1 MAVVH
6 YKFKNSVEYDSV
18 TFDGLA
24 ISLRDL
30 KQSIM
35 RKKNMRPEDI
45 DLQVINA
52 QNGEEYSSPSIMI
65 PKNSSLTISRIPVGG
80 GSRRAQEITPTSKK
94 MKWAAFRKETQQAI
108 QEAESGS
115 YNTDKLKQSSD
126 PANASSSEIEKIAQ
140 MMKQSTK
147 DFDPAN
153 YNYKVPKGTP
163 STSYTCFKCGKG
175 GHYIQNC
182 PNTDAEGASNSPSEF
197 AQRIKRP
204 TGIPMEHMLVV
215 NEPLP
220 GTYQTHTGQYTVP
233 KIDAEAYATGKKERP
248 PFLPEPAG
256 KRMVVKQKPVP
267 KELKCPLCGDMAR
280 DAVVIPCCGISYCD
294 ECIRNKL
301 LESDD
306 HICPSCDSMNVSP
319 DGLIANQMLR
329 RAVTNFQNETGYTKI
344 AQKTAAI
351 QAKVE
356 EAAKAAAA
364 AAPVLQKQSV
374 VPRGPSVMDYKPP
387 PRQPSPPKPKVSV
400 TPSKP
405 PMESGL
411 PSEPPTPTMDEPVRS
426 VSGYQ
431 PPSQPPAQHPPTQ
444 HQGVAVPTL
453 VGGTLQNRNL
463 QPAVPTSTY
472 GYFPPSVNTSIAP
485 PNMPHYPI
493 PTAFPPPPVIRPF
506 APPVVLAPPGVPG
519 YPPPTHTAIPPP
531 PINMPKPL
539 SEQEFFEE
547 KQRLIREG
555 TKVVDDPLLKV
566 FANKLEK
573 RGNRSRTRSR
583 TKSRSPPRFRSRTRS
598 RSWERKRSY
607 TPRRSLTPRRSYSPY
622 SRRYSPRRSRSRSRG
637 YSPRRYLSPRRSRTR
652 SRSRYR
658 SLSRSPVRRRTFSR
672 SRSRSRRRSPYRRSP
687 ARRSPL
693 RRSPLRRSYSRERYS
708 PRPLS
713 PRPRS
718 PLRRSPYRRSRSRDR
733 SPVGRGYQRA
743 RSPLPARLSP
753 VRRRPSPIRR
763 PQDKLLKTV
772 RSKSPPAAKKRR
784 PGVAKDSKRRNESKA
799 KVTEEKS
806 NKTSLL
812 RKDPDLIDISENE
825 GSPEKSVR
833 RNETVKTNKENIPAR
848 LLPVGKKGNNI
859 TVVLVDSTTN
869 EESKRA
875 ESEAEKQDTAAEMD
889 GTKESRTNSEKVKAV
904 EDKKE
909 EVKADIEKAPAS
921 EVTTEPKKKKITL
934 KLKSD
939 KVRKSGNEKS
949 SKNES
954 EGDTKTSEKESDAV
968 LSDNKENKKSEK
980 DVKEK
985 QERRPRSSKSRKD
998 QKKRSSSKSDSE
1010 SPPRFKE
1017 PLRMEGDKRFGPRP
1031 VADRVERAPPEWE
1044 RTGDAWAPRIL
1055 DQRDY
1060 RGRGRGV
1067 DFRGRGM
1074 GPNYRGAQQG
1084 PNFRGPPQGTDFRG
1098 VPFGDYRGDYRGP
1111 PAGHP
1116 DFRGY
1121 PGYQGP
1127 PAPGFPGP
1135 FQPGGYP
1142 PPPPVPVMDPREDPN
1157 YHGNLDEDV
1166 LKFEQYK
1173 QMYDMYN
1180 RTYGFAPPSSSQPSN
1195 QTPPQGPPPAPP
1207 GTIPMSTPPDRARPG
1222 SPGRRSPS
1230 RRHRSPERSKDR
1242 RERDSDRRSDRRRSE
1257 RDSISPDRKL
1267 DRSTDRTRDSST
1279 SPDRLRSSQT
1289 EDDQRDT
1296 SPEQKRTDKERRKD
1310 KKAKKRKEKGEV
1322 GEKKKRKKKDKVK
1335 TKKEK
1340 ADKKGKKVKKVK
1352 SSDEEPIQPVV
1363 KKSKKQESDD
1373 SEISDLET
1381 VEPRKRHDSSAQSES
1396 SDHEDIEKVQLSP
1409 VRQESRE
1416 DVVET
1421 DGKTV
1426 EQETIVSSSV
1436 SAKEEREAI
1445 SEQAEKPE
1453 PASDSEVSQSD
1464 AVVEPSK
1471 KRRSIKRLK
1480 EEDTEDAKA
1489 SKKVKLEID
1498 VDKAE
1503 TQVKSEKMDV
1513 SGDQSDESSDLDE
1526 IPVPESELM
1535 LDPPELSKWEKD
1547 DDPYELSPEPT
1558 RVKQK
1563 WKPEKQTLLPRAV
1576 IAKAE
1581 NVISSKVMK
1590 PTLVSSAVVAAVKK
1604 DTKTEILEKEVLK
1617 KREKSPVPKMDE
1629 TLEPKRRV
1637 YMDSE
1642 PKRSDERRVSS
1653 SKSHNMQVT
1662 VSSTGSEKR
1671 KVATDKS
1678 GGDLREKLREKR
1690 EKEDRGGR
1698 DDRGRDDK
1706 VRDTRVRDDR
1716 NRVRDDRDRVR
1727 DDRDRGDR
1735 VRDSRV
1741 KDDRDRIRDD
1751 RDRGDRVR
1759 DDRRNRDESKSTDKK
1774 RRDSHHKDRD
1784 SRDYDRQ
1791 DSRGSNKKVSRYDSV
1806 VDDSKFEP
1814 DYEDESVS
1822 EDNSEDS
1829 STDSSSEEE
1838 TKRKKHKHKKTKHK
1852 KDKKQKKKKEKK
1864 KKKHK
1869 VEKR

>member
-1 MAVVH
+1 MVSNVNKA
-6 YKFKNSVEYDSV
+6 NSVEYDSV

-280 DAVVIPCCGISYCD
+280 DAV
-294 ECIRNKL
+294 L

-374 VPRGPSVMDYKPP
+374 
-387 PRQPSPPKPKVSV
+387 VSV

-598 RSWERKRSY
+598 RSWE
-607 TPRRSLTPRRSYSPY
+607 L
-622 SRRYSPRRSRSRSRG
+622 
-637 YSPRRYLSPRRSRTR
+637 
-652 SRSRYR
+652 
-658 SLSRSPVRRRTFSR
+658 
-672 SRSRSRRRSPYRRSP
+672 
-687 ARRSPL
+687 
-693 RRSPLRRSYSRERYS
+693 
-708 PRPLS
+708 
-713 PRPRS
+713 
-718 PLRRSPYRRSRSRDR
+718 
-733 SPVGRGYQRA
+733 
-743 RSPLPARLSP
+743 
-753 VRRRPSPIRR
+753 RRRPSPIRR

-1157 YHGNLDEDV
+1157 YHG
-1166 LKFEQYK
+1166 
-1173 QMYDMYN
+1173 
-1180 RTYGFAPPSSSQPSN
+1180 
-1195 QTPPQGPPPAPP
+1195 
-1207 GTIPMSTPPDRARPG
+1207 
-1222 SPGRRSPS
+1222 
-1230 RRHRSPERSKDR
+1230 SPERSKDR

-1869 VEKR
+1869 VEKRISSKGGNLRTVIKCYNFACGDYLRSEWGKKKKHFNAKGSYE

>member
-94 MKWAAFRKETQQAI
+94 MKWAAFRKETQQATNFESHLI

-126 PANASSSEIEKIAQ
+126 PANATSSEIEKIAQ

-280 DAVVIPCCGISYCD
+280 DAV
-294 ECIRNKL
+294 L

-374 VPRGPSVMDYKPP
+374 VPRGPSV
-387 PRQPSPPKPKVSV
+387 SV

-472 GYFPPSVNTSIAP
+472 GYFPPAVNTSIAP

-598 RSWERKRSY
+598 RSWEH
-607 TPRRSLTPRRSYSPY
+607 
-622 SRRYSPRRSRSRSRG
+622 
-637 YSPRRYLSPRRSRTR
+637 
-652 SRSRYR
+652 
-658 SLSRSPVRRRTFSR
+658 
-672 SRSRSRRRSPYRRSP
+672 
-687 ARRSPL
+687 
-693 RRSPLRRSYSRERYS
+693 
-708 PRPLS
+708 
-713 PRPRS
+713 
-718 PLRRSPYRRSRSRDR
+718 
-733 SPVGRGYQRA
+733 
-743 RSPLPARLSP
+743 
-753 VRRRPSPIRR
+753 
-763 PQDKLLKTV
+763 
-772 RSKSPPAAKKRR
+772 
-784 PGVAKDSKRRNESKA
+784 
-799 KVTEEKS
+799 
-806 NKTSLL
+806 
-812 RKDPDLIDISENE
+812 
-825 GSPEKSVR
+825 
-833 RNETVKTNKENIPAR
+833 
-848 LLPVGKKGNNI
+848 
-859 TVVLVDSTTN
+859 STTN

-921 EVTTEPKKKKITL
+921 EVTAEPKKKKITL

-949 SKNES
+949 SKSES

-1157 YHGNLDEDV
+1157 YHG
-1166 LKFEQYK
+1166 
-1173 QMYDMYN
+1173 
-1180 RTYGFAPPSSSQPSN
+1180 
-1195 QTPPQGPPPAPP
+1195 
-1207 GTIPMSTPPDRARPG
+1207 
-1222 SPGRRSPS
+1222 
-1230 RRHRSPERSKDR
+1230 SPERSKDR

-1352 SSDEEPIQPVV
+1352 SSDEEPIQPAV

-1480 EEDTEDAKA
+1480 EEDTEDTKA

-1662 VSSTGSEKR
+1662 VSSMGSEKR